1 MHQDVTYKQYLA
13 HEYTDAFPCNALQVT
28 RGSSEVAV
36 LKANVAIQ
44 EFTAADKTLAA
55 LRKAKDSQDCE
66 LHALK
71 GKQQKTK
78 KQVH

>member
-1 MHQDVTYKQYLA
+1 MA
-13 HEYTDAFPCNALQVT
+13 HACTDAFPCNALQDI
-28 RGSSEVAV
+28 RESSEIAV
-36 LKANVAIQ
+36 FKAKHELEIVRKANVVIQ

-55 LRKAKDSQDCE
+55 LRKAKDSRDCE

-71 GKQQKTK
+71 GQQQETK